1 MAGDVDADIG
11 WLAGMLCLATWRD
24 AAGAARDRG
33 MTTAGFDADAEL
45 QAHGT
50 MLAGGRSCIVAG
62 FANRVRVVDPVL
74 SCAWEMLALRT
85 EDERTVIHSAVAGAI
100 GVLVSAK
107 GDTREARARLRVWD
121 DVARGKYDGNAYRG
135 DFFDIASRYW
145 GGEMQRIVKMR
156 PATDIEKHPAL
167 NILMMGRWDD
177 AASWLHGASTDQTP
191 RCRLDDLMASFA
203 ERGACQIV
211 IVDLI
216 EDLYAVGTPAAGA
229 LALAWSMLTC
239 DPRKPASFHTVL
251 PQLQHALDQ
260 TNLEADDDADV
271 GRRLRTWW
279 EAADGEY
286 RTSKVSIFRLADPEA
301 ECWPDPLAPEPEVVQ
316 TSTPQ
321 SPDLGIPTLVVMPKS
336 KAAKIKSE
344 HVSYKNMVD
353 AALPLVVVRDLQ
365 GLRSALHAEFP
376 HAVAAVDHLLRGLHE
391 GKPARM
397 KPVLLVG
404 PPGSSKSRLI
414 RRLGDLLSIG
424 VYRFDGGSSSDG
436 VGYGGTPRGWSESTP
451 AVPTRAVQQFWIA
464 NPIVMVDEIE
474 KASLNPRNGALWSVL
489 LGHLERETAARFR
502 DVALDSEIDLSWV
515 SHVAT
520 ANSTDPL
527 PAPLKDRYRI
537 VRVPA
542 PTLQHLPSLAA
553 SVMRDLAAEDEAR
566 AGDDPIA
573 GDELDVIGKAWKK
586 AGFSM
591 RSLQKIVA
599 ATLEARDSNAMR
611 H

>member
-1 MAGDVDADIG
+1 MKPAPTERHPALILLTASRWDDAF
-11 WLAGMLCLATWRD
+11 GMMHVHSEPLI
-24 AAGAARDRG
+24 GAARAQCLLDAVHDR
-33 MTTAGFDADAEL
+33 T
-45 QAHGT
+45 
-50 MLAGGRSCIVAG
+50 
-62 FANRVRVVDPVL
+62 
-74 SCAWEMLALRT
+74 ALRT
-85 EDERTVIHSAVAGAI
+85 EIFET
-100 GVLVSAK
+100 
-107 GDTREARARLRVWD
+107 
-121 DVARGKYDGNAYRG
+121 
-135 DFFDIASRYW
+135 
-145 GGEMQRIVKMR
+145 
-156 PATDIEKHPAL
+156 IEK
-167 NILMMGRWDD
+167 
-177 AASWLHGASTDQTP
+177 
-191 RCRLDDLMASFA
+191 
-203 ERGACQIV
+203 
-211 IVDLI
+211 
-216 EDLYAVGTPAAGA
+216 LYAIGTPAAGA

-260 TNLEADDDADV
+260 ANLEADDDADV
-271 GRRLRTWW
+271 RRRLRTWW

-336 KAAKIKSE
+336 KTTKIKSE

-376 HAVAAVDHLLRGLHE
+376 HAVAAVDHLLRGLRE

-451 AVPTRAVQQFWIA
+451 AVPTRAVQQFQIA

-520 ANSTDPL
+520 ANSTNPL

-599 ATLEARDSNAMR
+599 ATLEARDQHAMR